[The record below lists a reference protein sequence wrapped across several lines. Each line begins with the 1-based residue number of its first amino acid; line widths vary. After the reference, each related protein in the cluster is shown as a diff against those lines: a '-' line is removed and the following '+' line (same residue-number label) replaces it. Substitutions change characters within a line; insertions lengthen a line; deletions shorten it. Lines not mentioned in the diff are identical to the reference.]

1 MLRYLCLVMDYG
13 CLMLW
18 MLDAATKPESQ
29 ICMKLVCYILLPALA
44 LSQSEGSW
52 LMVAG
57 GSWAGRQLWWL
68 QLYYSLCSRAVI

>member
-1 MLRYLCLVMDYG
+1 MLRYLCLVN
-13 CLMLW
+13 W